1 MRNASEKER
10 MYVCIHVYIQH
21 VYTNIKLNHCFT
33 AVYTNIKLN
42 HCFTAE
48 TNCKSTILQ

>member
-33 AVYTNIKLN
+33 A
-42 HCFTAE
+42 E